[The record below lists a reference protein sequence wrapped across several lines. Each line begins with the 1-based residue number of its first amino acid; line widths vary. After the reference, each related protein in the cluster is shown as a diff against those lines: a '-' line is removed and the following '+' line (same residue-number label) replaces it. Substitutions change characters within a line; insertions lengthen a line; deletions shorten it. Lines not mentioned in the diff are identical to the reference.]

1 MDKNIQLTL
10 TFEDVNK
17 VLKALGHLP
26 FNEVYELIGKVHE
39 QANQQAYSQQKNEDK
54 NPSN

>member
-1 MDKNIQLTL
+1 MDKNIQLNL
-10 TFEDVNK
+10 SFEDINK

-39 QANQQAYSQQKNEDK
+39 QANKQAYNQQANNDQ